1 MKFTVP
7 LSALAL
13 AAATCAGTL
22 AQSSQTA
29 SGVSSGPASTQ
40 HAGPAARSAAG
51 RPPTSGKLPVVTK
64 LLVIWEE
71 NHTTSAYA
79 GMPYLASLAGTY
91 GKATHYIG
99 VVHPSLG
106 NYLAATSGQ
115 GAGTCGLRDPSP
127 AACPQPGRT
136 VFGQALGAGR
146 TAKAYAET
154 MTSNCKKTNNAGYVA
169 HHNPWV
175 YFPAEAAACGRGDVP
190 LSSST
195 SALRTD
201 ARAGSLPNAGMIIPN
216 MTDDAHNGT
225 LAQAD
230 SWLRNWLPVVM
241 AGPDYQAGR
250 LAVVVVFDEGTTSQT
265 VPFVVVNARESHRV
279 VSGSF
284 NHYSL
289 CRLYDDVL
297 GVAPLNRAAGAP
309 GLAAAFG
316 L

>member
-1 MKFTVP
+1 MKFALP

-13 AAATCAGTL
+13 ITAVCASTVAQSTQTAAGASSDDAGTQL
-22 AQSSQTA
+22 
-29 SGVSSGPASTQ
+29 
-40 HAGPAARSAAG
+40 SATP
-51 RPPTSGKLPVVTK
+51 RPPPVGKLPVVTK

-91 GKATHYIG
+91 GKATHYVG

-115 GAGTCGLRDPSP
+115 GAGTCGMRDPSP

-146 TAKAYAET
+146 TAKSYAEA
-154 MTSNCKKTNNAGYVA
+154 MTSNCKKTGNPGYVA

-175 YFPAEAAACGRGDVP
+175 YFPAEAASCGRLDVP

-201 ARAGSLPNAGMIIPN
+201 ARNGTLPNAGMVIPN
-216 MTDDAHNGT
+216 MTNDAHNGT

-230 SWLRNWLPVVM
+230 GWLRTWVPIVL

-250 LAVVVVFDEGTTSQT
+250 LAVVVVFDEGTSSQT
-265 VPFVVVNARESHRV
+265 VPFVVVNRRESHRIV
-279 VSGSF
+279 TGAF
-284 NHYSL
+284 NQYSL
-289 CRLYDDVL
+289 CRMYDDVL
-297 GVAPLNRAAGAP
+297 RLPPLNAAARAP
-309 GLAAAFG
+309 GLATAFG